1 MNKLSKR
8 HIILAIKISIS
19 MLCLLL
25 LIVPYAQSYQ
35 AGDTA
40 ASEAWVAVYVLE
52 DLELSLLFVPFIFV
66 WLIYLFLKN
75 SIAKKAM
82 TVLLL
87 TAVGFYCLLG
97 LASGGGQDTAPYIG
111 MYLSLLLFPLLLGN
125 TYFEFRKP
133 ISP

>member
-8 HIILAIKISIS
+8 HIILAIKVSIS

-25 LIVPYAQSYQ
+25 LTVPYSLCYLPQ
-35 AGDTA
+35 DTGE
-40 ASEAWVAVYVLE
+40 SETWVAVYVLQ
-52 DLELSLLFVPFIFV
+52 DLELSLLFLPFIFV

-97 LASGGGQDTAPYIG
+97 LASGGGQDTAPHIG

>member
-1 MNKLSKR
+1 
-8 HIILAIKISIS
+8 

-25 LIVPYAQSYQ
+25 LIVPYAQCYQ

-40 ASEAWVAVYVLE
+40 ASEAWVAVYILE
-52 DLELSLLFVPFIFV
+52 DLELSILFVPFIFV

-75 SIAKKAM
+75 GTAKKAM

-87 TAVGFYCLLG
+87 TAVGLYCLLG
-97 LASGGGQDTAPYIG
+97 LASGGGQDTAPHIG

-125 TYFEFRKP
+125 TYLEFRKP